1 MRERLSQF
9 PVLLI
14 VVFDFF
20 DVFHLFEAGIENVVA
35 LIDTATI

>member
-1 MRERLSQF
+1 MTCIRFDEMG
-9 PVLLI
+9 LI

-35 LIDTATI
+35 LMDTATI